1 MYKNKFIESS
11 NLTQE
16 FEQMIIDKFRLLLV
30 DLAIVQDFDYNYDL
44 INFDNRKNVKIYQ
57 FKEMYDDEYVKII
70 NELNDSN
77 YDGIFFKYF
86 LINRNSDIDES
97 NAIIE
102 YYYDLCFKTT
112 WSNTNYNDFILK
124 IEEIILTFFDFNFKN
139 INFKDFTK
147 FNKKINY
154 LNIDDYLYQEVYNKK
169 NLNVINVISKYTNLN
184 QSKIYNPKLSTTFL
198 YWYELQNNVIP
209 LISFDFMTNNM
220 NENIQPFIKVRIY
233 YTKILMVFFN
243 QKNINKIIE

>member
-1 MYKNKFIESS
+1 MFSVYSNNQIECRFVLTTGFMEKLKALKILFCAKHISLYINGQNIYIAVDIGRDSFNIARLYKRTDDKEQFERMYN
-11 NLTQE
+11 
-16 FEQMIIDKFRLLLV
+16 
-30 DLAIVQDFDYNYDL
+30 
-44 INFDNRKNVKIYQ
+44 Q
-57 FKEMYDDEYVKII
+57 F
-70 NELNDSN
+70 
-77 YDGIFFKYF
+77 
-86 LINRNSDIDES
+86 
-97 NAIIE
+97 
-102 YYYDLCFKTT
+102 
-112 WSNTNYNDFILK
+112 DFILK
-124 IEEIILTFFDFNFKN
+124 IEKIILTFFNFNFKN

-169 NLNVINVISKYTNLN
+169 NLNVVNVISKYTNLN
-184 QSKIYNPKLSTTFL
+184 HSKIYNPKLSTTFL

-233 YTKILMVFFN
+233 YTKMLMVFFN

>member
-1 MYKNKFIESS
+1 MYKNKLIESS
-11 NLTQE
+11 NLTHE

-30 DLAIVQDFDYNYDL
+30 DLAIVQDFDYNFDL

-86 LINRNSDIDES
+86 LINRNNDIDES

-124 IEEIILTFFDFNFKN
+124 IEKIILTFFNFNFKN

-154 LNIDDYLYQEVYNKK
+154 LNIYDYLYQEVYNKK

-198 YWYELQNNVIP
+198 Y
-209 LISFDFMTNNM
+209 
-220 NENIQPFIKVRIY
+220 
-233 YTKILMVFFN
+233 
-243 QKNINKIIE
+243 

>member
-1 MYKNKFIESS
+1 MYKNKLIESS
-11 NLTQE
+11 NLTHE

-86 LINRNSDIDES
+86 LINRNNDIDES

-124 IEEIILTFFDFNFKN
+124 IEKIILTFFNFNFKN

-184 QSKIYNPKLSTTFL
+184 LSKIYNPKLSTTFL
-198 YWYELQNNVIP
+198 YWYELQNNIIP

-220 NENIQPFIKVRIY
+220 NKNIQPFIKVRIY
-233 YTKILMVFFN
+233 YTKMLMVFFN

>member
-1 MYKNKFIESS
+1 MYKNKLIESS
-11 NLTQE
+11 NLTQK

-86 LINRNSDIDES
+86 LINRNNDIDES
-97 NAIIE
+97 NSIIE

-124 IEEIILTFFDFNFKN
+124 IEEIILAFFDFNFKN

-154 LNIDDYLYQEVYNKK
+154 LNIDDYLYQEVHNKK

-198 YWYELQNNVIP
+198 YWYELQNNIIP

-233 YTKILMVFFN
+233 YTKMLMVFFN

>member
-1 MYKNKFIESS
+1 MYKNKLIESS
-11 NLTQE
+11 NLTHE

-30 DLAIVQDFDYNYDL
+30 DLAIVQDFDYNFDL

-86 LINRNSDIDES
+86 LINRNNDIDES

-124 IEEIILTFFDFNFKN
+124 IEKIILTFFNFNFKN

-154 LNIDDYLYQEVYNKK
+154 LNIYDYLYQEVYNKK

-233 YTKILMVFFN
+233 YTKMLMVFFN

>member
-1 MYKNKFIESS
+1 MYKNKLIESS

-30 DLAIVQDFDYNYDL
+30 DLAIVQNFDYNYDL

-86 LINRNSDIDES
+86 LINRNNDIDES

-124 IEEIILTFFDFNFKN
+124 IEKIILTFFNFNFKN

-233 YTKILMVFFN
+233 YTKMLMVFFN

>member
-1 MYKNKFIESS
+1 MYKNKLIESS
-11 NLTQE
+11 NLTHE

-30 DLAIVQDFDYNYDL
+30 DLAIVQNFDYNYDL

-86 LINRNSDIDES
+86 LINRNNDIDES

-124 IEEIILTFFDFNFKN
+124 IEKIILTFFNFNFKN

-233 YTKILMVFFN
+233 YTKMLMVFFN